1 MEEVKQSLQ
10 ETASKERESYKSVFL
25 KKRSVCNRQSVYIS
39 GEIQKRIV
47 QIVGVIT
54 NKQVSIG
61 NFIDNVLEEHLG
73 AHNDVLSALYREE
86 IQKGIFNQPKENIV
100 TIEEQTFKQVCGRFS
115 GFVSQVERICKE
127 NTHQPEKWLSG
138 REVCALLGIS
148 IRSLQNYRDSGK
160 LGYSQIGN
168 KLYYK
173 SADIE
178 RLIAECTENKKAN
191 YKSNNK

>member
-10 ETASKERESYKSVFL
+10 QKQENYKAAYL
-25 KKRSVCNRQSVYIS
+25 QKRTICNRQSVYIS
-39 GEIQKRIV
+39 GEIQKRIM
-47 QIVGVIT
+47 QIIGVIT
-54 NKQVSIG
+54 GKQVSIG
-61 NFIDNVLEEHLG
+61 NFIDNVLEEHLNT
-73 AHNDVLSALYREE
+73 HNDVLSAL
-86 IQKGIFNQPKENIV
+86 I

-115 GFVSQVERICKE
+115 GFASQVERICKE
-127 NTHQPEKWLSG
+127 NTRQPDEWLSG

-178 RLIAECTENKKAN
+178 RLIVECTENKITN
-191 YKSNNK
+191 YQSNNK

>member
-1 MEEVKQSLQ
+1 M
-10 ETASKERESYKSVFL
+10 
-25 KKRSVCNRQSVYIS
+25 
-39 GEIQKRIV
+39 
-47 QIVGVIT
+47 
-54 NKQVSIG
+54 
-61 NFIDNVLEEHLG
+61 
-73 AHNDVLSALYREE
+73 
-86 IQKGIFNQPKENIV
+86 NIV

-115 GFVSQVERICKE
+115 SFISQVERICKG
-127 NTHQPEKWLSG
+127 NTLQPDKWLSG

-178 RLIAECTENKKAN
+178 KLIAECTSNHVSGKKNNYIPTNK
-191 YKSNNK
+191 

>member
-1 MEEVKQSLQ
+1 M
-10 ETASKERESYKSVFL
+10 
-25 KKRSVCNRQSVYIS
+25 
-39 GEIQKRIV
+39 
-47 QIVGVIT
+47 
-54 NKQVSIG
+54 
-61 NFIDNVLEEHLG
+61 
-73 AHNDVLSALYREE
+73 
-86 IQKGIFNQPKENIV
+86 NII

-115 GFVSQVERICKE
+115 GFVSQVERICRE
-127 NTHQPEKWLSG
+127 NTHQANKWLSG

-168 KLYYK
+168 KLYSK

-178 RLIAECTENKKAN
+178 RLIAECTENKITN

>member
-1 MEEVKQSLQ
+1 MEQVKQSLQ

-86 IQKGIFNQPKENIV
+86 FYIYFFLLEVDAVKRVFLYPVISQSNTDNLFQVLQMFQCGIV
-100 TIEEQTFKQVCGRFS
+100 
-115 GFVSQVERICKE
+115 
-127 NTHQPEKWLSG
+127 L
-138 REVCALLGIS
+138 AMLL
-148 IRSLQNYRDSGK
+148 
-160 LGYSQIGN
+160 
-168 KLYYK
+168 
-173 SADIE
+173 
-178 RLIAECTENKKAN
+178 CF
-191 YKSNNK
+191 